1 MDNMVLLVVALIF
14 VVSVVVGY
22 IRGLLK
28 IGLSLLSTVITMVI
42 VVFLSPYVGDA
53 LIKYTPIDEMI
64 EEKCMEGFAANM
76 SGDML
81 LEKDLSGTALAGM
94 SQEDLQ
100 KIEGD
105 NLEIHGINAQAF
117 LQAIGDIPLDQQ
129 IQQVGDSVLPDFVKE
144 ALLENNNNM
153 IYEELGA
160 NNFWEYVASFVARML
175 MHVAS
180 FLVTFLFAIII
191 VRALMAAVDLIGELP
206 ILGTVNH
213 WGGAAV
219 GLLVALLLVWVAF
232 LLFTVM
238 YGTTFGAACIE
249 QIENNAFLQ
258 FLYDHNPLLGK
269 LISF

>member
-1 MDNMVLLVVALIF
+1 MDNMVLLVVVLIF

-160 NNFWEYVASFVARML
+160 NNFWEYVSVCHHHREGINGGSGPHRGVANPWHRQPL
-175 MHVAS
+175 GRRGHRPACRAAARVGCFPAVHGHVWHDVWRGMYRTDREQRVFAV
-180 FLVTFLFAIII
+180 LV
-191 VRALMAAVDLIGELP
+191 RP
-206 ILGTVNH
+206 
-213 WGGAAV
+213 
-219 GLLVALLLVWVAF
+219 
-232 LLFTVM
+232 
-238 YGTTFGAACIE
+238 
-249 QIENNAFLQ
+249 
-258 FLYDHNPLLGK
+258 
-269 LISF
+269 

>member
-22 IRGLLK
+22 LRGLLK

-42 VVFLSPYVGDA
+42 VVFLAPYVGDA
-53 LIKYTPIDEMI
+53 LIKYTPIDEII
-64 EEKCMEGFAANM
+64 EEKCMESFAANM

-81 LEKDLSGTALAGM
+81 LEKDLSETPLAGM
-94 SQEDLQ
+94 SPEDLQ
-100 KIEGD
+100 KIDGE
-105 NLEIHGINAQAF
+105 NLDIHGINVQTF
-117 LQAIGDIPLDQQ
+117 LEAIGDIPLDQQ
-129 IQQVGDSVLPDFVKE
+129 IQQVSDSVLPDFVKE
-144 ALLENNNNM
+144 ALLENNNNI

-160 NNFWEYVASFVARML
+160 KNFWEYVSSYVARML
-175 MHVAS
+175 VHVAS

-206 ILGTVNH
+206 ILGTINH

-219 GLLVALLLVWVAF
+219 GLLFALVLVWIAF

-238 YGTTFGAACIE
+238 YSTAFGAACIE